1 MTDREIMLNAE
12 AKTKELVELFSS
24 SRPLDRAAIRQE
36 LVEIRNEIHQ
46 VATSVIDYQVVVDN
60 MDDNILISDPEE
72 KIIYINPAYEK
83 HTGIPKEALLGRRVS
98 DVVKEKK
105 YFTTATIP
113 DVIKRKERVMK
124 LSYMSKNQNPGIVVG
139 TPVFDPHGNL
149 QYVVATNRG
158 LSSFTD
164 LRNNFNDFVDLLND
178 LQKDTDTVHI
188 YKDSSSITDESRMIG
203 EGDGM
208 RHIKRFINNVS
219 KTDANV
225 LITEESGTGK
235 ELVADAIYK
244 ASLRASNPFIKINC
258 ASIPASLLE
267 SELFGYEK
275 GAFSNASSH
284 GKKGLFEAADKGTL
298 LLDEI
303 GDMPIDL
310 QAKLLRVIQ
319 SSEITRVGGIKPIKL
334 DFRLI
339 ASTNCNLKEKVKEGT
354 FRSDLYYRLH
364 VIPINV
370 PPLRE
375 RKEDIPLLC
384 AHYLDIFTS
393 KYGTKV
399 NLTPESQEI
408 LNNYSW
414 PGNIREL
421 RNIMEYLSVCCSDME
436 EIDAAFLYG
445 TLNMESENAYVEF
458 NENMSLN
465 EAVSAYEKEY
475 IRNSIKD
482 VKNLKEASSILDID
496 ISTVSRKL
504 KQYGLSIKR

>member
-1 MTDREIMLNAE
+1 M
-12 AKTKELVELFSS
+12 
-24 SRPLDRAAIRQE
+24 
-36 LVEIRNEIHQ
+36 
-46 VATSVIDYQVVVDN
+46 
-60 MDDNILISDPEE
+60 
-72 KIIYINPAYEK
+72 
-83 HTGIPKEALLGRRVS
+83 
-98 DVVKEKK
+98 
-105 YFTTATIP
+105 
-113 DVIKRKERVMK
+113 
-124 LSYMSKNQNPGIVVG
+124 
-139 TPVFDPHGNL
+139 
-149 QYVVATNRG
+149 
-158 LSSFTD
+158 
-164 LRNNFNDFVDLLND
+164 
-178 LQKDTDTVHI
+178 
-188 YKDSSSITDESRMIG
+188 
-203 EGDGM
+203 
-208 RHIKRFINNVS
+208 
-219 KTDANV
+219 
-225 LITEESGTGK
+225 
-235 ELVADAIYK
+235 
-244 ASLRASNPFIKINC
+244 
-258 ASIPASLLE
+258 
-267 SELFGYEK
+267 
-275 GAFSNASSH
+275 
-284 GKKGLFEAADKGTL
+284 
-298 LLDEI
+298 
-303 GDMPIDL
+303 
-310 QAKLLRVIQ
+310 
-319 SSEITRVGGIKPIKL
+319 
-334 DFRLI
+334 
-339 ASTNCNLKEKVKEGT
+339 
-354 FRSDLYYRLH
+354 
-364 VIPINV
+364 IPINV